1 MNIDA
6 LMNFN
11 CLLASSEREQFEKD
25 LEEKVRY
32 KRKLDNLPDIPFPNG
47 IINAAEYF
55 ILLVKEGIRRRYG
68 SPSSNVFIRIQ
79 QEMKAILSTGF
90 EKYFLVWWK
99 IAAICRENEV
109 LYFCTSEANS
119 SIICYV
125 LEITDID
132 PLEHNL
138 LFEYFFNSK
147 KGHACGWV
155 GENALISFC
164 VSRNIIQYLQDNFDS
179 ECISIHYVEEHNCAE
194 IIITKKPVDK
204 KEDLLC
210 FIFSMP
216 EEKDSDWSKFSLI
229 SSRSFHAISYSDPK
243 IIEQVKEDREEL
255 YSKFHYSGEIKKLL
269 RQLKINFF
277 HDLLI
282 MEAITYFTYDIVQ
295 KILTDLVERKSM
307 GYKALFK
314 GAEKILDETYGRIL
328 FEEQFI
334 LLVQLVTGWDVRK
347 AHSFMWGIKEK
358 ETELRYGFIV
368 CAEKSG
374 FSQKD
379 AKELYNTLFEV
390 SDKLMGKAFILPWVQ
405 QLWRESYLRAHYP
418 AAFISKEIEK

>member
-11 CLLASSEREQFEKD
+11 CLLASSEKEQFEKD

-32 KRKLDNLPDIPFPNG
+32 KRRLDNLPDVPFPNG
-47 IINAAEYF
+47 INNVAEYF

-68 SPSSNVFIRIQ
+68 SPSSKIFIRIQ

-90 EKYFLVWWK
+90 EKYFLLWWK

-109 LYFCTSEANS
+109 LYFCSSEANS

-147 KGHACGWV
+147 MGHVHGWW

-164 VSRNIIQYLQDNFDS
+164 VSQNIIQYLQDSFGS
-179 ECISIHYVEEHNCAE
+179 ECVAMYNNESNLAE
-194 IIITKKPVDK
+194 IIITKKPVDE
-204 KEDLLC
+204 KEDFFC

-216 EEKDSDWSKFSLI
+216 DENDSDWSNFSLI

-243 IIEQVKEDREEL
+243 IIEQVKEDREEI
-255 YSKFHYSGEIKKLL
+255 YSKCHLKKLL
-269 RQLKINFF
+269 GKININSFS
-277 HDLLI
+277 DLLI
-282 MEAITYFTYDIVQ
+282 IEAISYFDDDVANEIVS
-295 KILTDLVERKSM
+295 DLIKRKTM
-307 GYKALFK
+307 GYKPLFK

-334 LLVQLVTGWDVRK
+334 LLVQMVTGWDV
-347 AHSFMWGIKEK
+347 EK
-358 ETELRYGFIV
+358 TYRFFLDISYENTFNVKLEFIE
-368 CAEKSG
+368 CAKKSG
-374 FSQKD
+374 VSTKD
-379 AKELYNTLFEV
+379 SEELYNTLLEV
-390 SDKLMGKAFILPWVQ
+390 SHKLMGKAFILPWVQ
-405 QLWRESYLRAHYP
+405 DMWRKSYLRAHYP
-418 AAFISKEIEK
+418 DAFISKEIEK